1 MKNVK
6 RAALAAGVAAVFLAA
21 CSGKADEAIVS
32 GEIVTSEISSEDL
45 LVSSLEYL
53 LLDDAQE
60 EQQVSQEQEDTESNE
75 QEPEAAEN
83 TDKSEDTADEQ
94 QQPEEVQGEAVTIYY
109 GKGGSS
115 DLQEETVILQEKTA
129 EELISVLAKHNIVS
143 LDTKVLFFEE
153 RVEVDRAVLY
163 LDLSKAAGEYLR
175 TMSKE
180 AECIIVA
187 SITNTFVANYDA
199 EAIYLMVEGDP
210 LATSNA
216 EYTEALGRCTPEELM
231 KTPEEFNA
239 DVSQEQDGAETDE
252 TDSVEDSA
260 DEVQSKLPLIQ
271 EKE

>member
-1 MKNVK
+1 MKNGK

-32 GEIVTSEISSEDL
+32 GEIVAPEISSEDL

-60 EQQVSQEQEDTESNE
+60 EQQESQEQEDAENNE
-75 QEPEAAEN
+75 QEPEATEN
-83 TDKSEDTADEQ
+83 MDKSEDIADEQ
-94 QQPEEVQGEAVTIYY
+94 QEPEEVQGETVTIYY

-115 DLQEETVILQEKTA
+115 DLQEEAVILQEKTA
-129 EELISVLAKHNIVS
+129 EELISALAKHNIVS
-143 LDTKVLFFEE
+143 LDTKVLSFEE
-153 RVEVDRAVLY
+153 RVEEDRAVLY
-163 LDLSKAAGEYLR
+163 LNLSKVAGEYLR

-180 AECIIVA
+180 AECIIIA
-187 SITNTFVANYDA
+187 SITNTFVENYDA
-199 EAIYLMVEGDP
+199 EVIHLMVEGEP
-210 LATSNA
+210 LVTSNR

-231 KTPEEFNA
+231 KMPEEFDSN
-239 DVSQEQDGAETDE
+239 VSQEQDEAETDE
-252 TDSVEDSA
+252 VVSEEESA